1 MREIKEKGT
10 DMITTVLLDLD
21 DTILDFHAS
30 EAVAIVKTFETL
42 GVPCDEAWLAR
53 YSQINLEQW
62 RLLETGAFTR
72 DEILVR
78 RFRLLYE
85 EMGIGVDPEATQAL
99 YAKNLGLTH
108 FFVTGAEEMLE
119 RLSARYDLYL
129 VTNGIAAVQ
138 DPRLEA
144 SGILPYFKGVFISER
159 VGYMKPQKEYF
170 DAVFSSIGEDRRE
183 GSVIVG
189 DSLTS
194 DILGGINAG
203 IPSIWF
209 NLRGNQ
215 PRADITPSATITE
228 LKDLIFT
235 IEAL

>member
-1 MREIKEKGT
+1 MIK
-10 DMITTVLLDLD
+10 TVLLDLD

-30 EAVAIVKTFETL
+30 EAVAIVKTFEAL
-42 GVPCDEAWLAR
+42 GVPCDKAWLGR
-53 YSQINLEQW
+53 YSDINLEQW

-85 EMGIGVDPEATQAL
+85 EMGIEVDPEETQAL

-108 FFVTGAEEMLE
+108 FFVTDAKETLDALYE
-119 RLSARYDLYL
+119 RYDLYL

-170 DAVFSSIGEDRRE
+170 DRVFHTIGEEKRMS
-183 GSVIVG
+183 SVIVG

-194 DILGGINAG
+194 DILGGMNAG
-203 IPSIWF
+203 IPTIWF
-209 NLRGNQ
+209 NLRGNP
-215 PRADITPSATITE
+215 PRPDIVPTATITA
-228 LKDLIFT
+228 LKDLIPA